1 MSYNKCV
8 EEDVKT
14 ISYLLLSHCLCELLS
29 LYCILSKMVAELGC
43 IFFGASAFQYSYN
56 CTCVHLVVWKWLI
69 KNSECIV
76 NLEQKLQMS
85 SAEDQRIHTVHDSS
99 CICVMSWALM
109 PISTVC
115 CFPFSTRQFLI
126 ILVLS
131 FPLVKIYALFQ
142 ECILTQSEIEK
153 SIFP

>member
-76 NLEQKLQMS
+76 NLEQKLQNPLLRTKGYNTDVVL
-85 SAEDQRIHTVHDSS
+85 EFH
-99 CICVMSWALM
+99 
-109 PISTVC
+109 
-115 CFPFSTRQFLI
+115 
-126 ILVLS
+126 LS
-131 FPLVKIYALFQ
+131 FLHSAY
-142 ECILTQSEIEK
+142 CS
-153 SIFP
+153 